1 MTVNTRYRRSRR
13 ELPTESLPLSVSIV
27 VLREKTRE
35 HGGAAATTERV
46 VAPRGFRSLF
56 SRREDGGDGVTC
68 RQSLCR
74 PPWWVSSAGLMENT
88 DETR

>member
-46 VAPRGFRSLF
+46 VTPR
-56 SRREDGGDGVTC
+56 GGDGVTC

-74 PPWWVSSAGLMENT
+74 PPWWVSSAGLTENT